1 MDKRISFSLKKQE
14 ILTHA
19 VTYMILEDITPSEKS
34 LPQKS
39 KHWGKKRTNTVS
51 FHLHEAPAEAH
62 GEGNG
67 NPLQYFCL
75 ENPMD
80 GGAW

>member
-1 MDKRISFSLKKQE
+1 MWSLLERINW
-14 ILTHA
+14 T
-19 VTYMILEDITPSEKS
+19 TPSLVFSS
-34 LPQKS
+34 LVLS
-39 KHWGKKRTNTVS
+39 AGDR
-51 FHLHEAPAEAH
+51 H

-67 NPLQYFCL
+67 NPLQYSFL